1 MSDGLCKCGCG
12 RETKV
17 SPRNDARRGYIKGQ
31 PLRFVC
37 GHSSRCW
44 QGPRFKVDPKTGCW
58 LWLGAT
64 NPGGYGLINVNGRCR
79 LAHRW
84 MFEERVGPIP
94 RSKMLDHLC
103 RNPACVNPEHL
114 EVVSNAENTR
124 RGNRPVLTIEQ
135 AAAVRLMRGEYPDMS
150 HRQLAEMFS
159 VDHRTI
165 GRILK
170 EEAWNHSK

>member
-1 MSDGLCKCGCG
+1 MTLDVLNRFMAKVEVRKSGC
-12 RETKV
+12 
-17 SPRNDARRGYIKGQ
+17 
-31 PLRFVC
+31 
-37 GHSSRCW
+37 CW
-44 QGPRFKVDPKTGCW
+44 QWTGSH
-58 LWLGAT
+58 
-64 NPGGYGLINVNGRCR
+64 NKGGYGNLKVAGQAQI
-79 LAHRW
+79 AHRLSYEH
-84 MFEERVGPIP
+84 FIGPIP
-94 RSKMLDHLC
+94 EGKQLDHLC